1 MTEPTWIDA
10 VDCLALQSEL
20 LSLFGGPA
28 GVRDEG
34 LLESALARP
43 QQQFAY
49 GTPSLCEL
57 GAAYAFGIVK
67 NHPFVDGNKRA
78 GFLVAALFLEING
91 LSFTAPEE
99 EVVLQTL
106 ALAAG
111 QCTEAEYGAWL
122 AAACTPPR
130 DAS

>member
-1 MTEPTWIDA
+1 MTEPIWIDA

-20 LSLFGGPA
+20 LALFGGPA

-34 LLESALARP
+34 LLESALTRP
-43 QQQFAY
+43 RQQYAY
-49 GTPSLCEL
+49 GAPSLCEL

-67 NHPFVDGNKRA
+67 NHPFMDGNKRG

-111 QCTEAEYGAWL
+111 QCTEAEYATWL
-122 AAACTPPR
+122 AASTPQR
-130 DAS
+130 DGS

>member
-1 MTEPTWIDA
+1 MTEPIWIDA

-20 LSLFGGPA
+20 LALFGGPG
-28 GVRDEG
+28 GVRDKG

-49 GTPSLCEL
+49 GTPTLCEL
-57 GAAYAFGIVK
+57 AAAYAYGIVK

-111 QCTEAEYGAWL
+111 QCSEAEYATWLDGACKKSS
-122 AAACTPPR
+122 A
-130 DAS
+130 